1 MSTNTLVN
9 DNLSTNNTSSTTTLN
24 SDGPIAHLDHMLS
37 NLHDEQQSTRMPS
50 NISIDTFDNKSH
62 RMNHRSTP
70 RTTLTDGKIVECSSE
85 NSIVYRYYT
94 GESGSI
100 IDEHFDKALK
110 QSTSFNSA
118 RSISARDPRIS
129 SYGYSSMMNP
139 SSSFWPNFMTS
150 PTSYPHPT
158 YLPTS
163 QNDYSDWMHHHHHSY
178 RSPYAT
184 NSTTTPPSSS
194 SSSSTISNNHLHSI
208 GSPNNTNLNN
218 NNNNNNNNTGR
229 YHHHQS
235 PDMDVV
241 TAAAIGAAAAAQM
254 FHHEKQ
260 SHHAYTPTSHHF
272 DYHLGGSMMATASYA
287 FPTQSFDLMSTNT
300 STMGLENSNIKDST
314 TSPPWYSNHHLS
326 C

>member
-9 DNLSTNNTSSTTTLN
+9 ENLNNNNSTLIN
-24 SDGPIAHLDHMLS
+24 DGPIAHLDHMLNS
-37 NLHDEQQSTRMPS
+37 LHDEQQSTRIQS
-50 NISIDTFDNKSH
+50 NVSIDSFDNKSH

-70 RTTLTDGKIVECSSE
+70 RTTITDGKIVECSSE
-85 NSIVYRYYT
+85 NAIVYRYYT
-94 GESGSI
+94 GESSSV

-110 QSTSFNSA
+110 QPISFNST
-118 RSISARDPRIS
+118 RTIPTRDPRTS
-129 SYGYSSMMNP
+129 SYGYSSMMSP
-139 SSSFWPNFMTS
+139 SSTFWPNFMAS

-163 QNDYSDWMHHHHHSY
+163 QNEYTDWMHHHHTY
-178 RSPYAT
+178 RLPYSTNPTAT
-184 NSTTTPPSSS
+184 TPSSS
-194 SSSSTISNNHLHSI
+194 CSSNMSSNHLHPI
-208 GSPNNTNLNN
+208 GSPNNT

-229 YHHHQS
+229 YHHHTP

-254 FHHEKQ
+254 FHNEKQ
-260 SHHAYTPTSHHF
+260 SHHGYTPTSHHF

-287 FPTQSFDLMSTNT
+287 FPTQSFDLMGTNT
-300 STMGLENSNIKDST
+300 SSMGLENPNIKDST
-314 TSPPWYSNHHLS
+314 ASPPWYSNHHLS

>member
-1 MSTNTLVN
+1 M
-9 DNLSTNNTSSTTTLN
+9 LN
-24 SDGPIAHLDHMLS
+24 S
-37 NLHDEQQSTRMPS
+37 LHDDQQSTR
-50 NISIDTFDNKSH
+50 ISSDSFEHKSH
-62 RMNHRSTP
+62 RMHPRSTS
-70 RTTLTDGKIVECSSE
+70 RTTITDGKIVECSSE

-94 GESGSI
+94 GESGSV

-110 QSTSFNSA
+110 QPISYNSPRA
-118 RSISARDPRIS
+118 IPTRDPRTS

-139 SSSFWPNFMTS
+139 SSSFWPNFMATPS
-150 PTSYPHPT
+150 TYPHPT

-163 QNDYSDWMHHHHHSY
+163 QNEYTDWMHHHHHTY
-178 RSPYAT
+178 RSPYSTNPTTAT
-184 NSTTTPPSSS
+184 TPSSS
-194 SSSSTISNNHLHSI
+194 SSSSSAMSNNHLHPI
-208 GSPNNTNLNN
+208 GSPNTT
-218 NNNNNNNNTGR
+218 NNNNNTGR
-229 YHHHQS
+229 YHHHTP

-287 FPTQSFDLMSTNT
+287 FPSQSFDLMGT
-300 STMGLENSNIKDST
+300 STPPMGLDNSNIKDST
-314 TSPPWYSNHHLS
+314 ASPPWYSNHHLS

>member
-9 DNLSTNNTSSTTTLN
+9 ENLSTNNTSSTTTLN

-37 NLHDEQQSTRMPS
+37 NLHDEQPSTRMPS

-70 RTTLTDGKIVECSSE
+70 RTALTDGKIVECSSE

-110 QSTSFNSA
+110 QSTSFNST
-118 RSISARDPRIS
+118 RSISARDPRTS

-163 QNDYSDWMHHHHHSY
+163 QNDYSDWMHHHHSY

-184 NSTTTPPSSS
+184 NSTATPPSSS
-194 SSSSTISNNHLHSI
+194 SSSTISSNHLHSI

-218 NNNNNNNNTGR
+218 TNTNTNTNNTGR
-229 YHHHQS
+229 YHHHPS

-300 STMGLENSNIKDST
+300 SAMGLENSNIKDST

>member
-1 MSTNTLVN
+1 MSTNTLIN
-9 DNLSTNNTSSTTTLN
+9 ENLSVNNTTSTTSLN
-24 SDGPIAHLDHMLS
+24 NDGPIAHLDHMLS
-37 NLHDEQQSTRMPS
+37 TLHDEQQTTRIPS
-50 NISIDTFDNKSH
+50 NVSIDTYDNKSH
-62 RMNHRSTP
+62 RINHRATS
-70 RTTLTDGKIVECSSE
+70 RTDGKIVECSSE
-85 NSIVYRYYT
+85 NAIVYRYYT

-100 IDEHFDKALK
+100 IEEHFDKALK
-110 QSTSFNSA
+110 QPTSFNST
-118 RSISARDPRIS
+118 RSISTRDPRTS

-163 QNDYSDWMHHHHHSY
+163 QNEYTDWMHHHHAY
-178 RSPYAT
+178 RSPYSA
-184 NSTTTPPSSS
+184 NSTTTTSSS
-194 SSSSTISNNHLHSI
+194 SSSAISSNHLHSI

-218 NNNNNNNNTGR
+218 NAGR
-229 YHHHQS
+229 YHHHTS

-260 SHHAYTPTSHHF
+260 SHHGYTPTSHHF
-272 DYHLGGSMMATASYA
+272 DYHLGGSMMATASYP
-287 FPTQSFDLMSTNT
+287 FPTQSFDLMGTST
-300 STMGLENSNIKDST
+300 STMGLENPNIKDST
-314 TSPPWYSNHHLS
+314 TTTPWYSNHHLS